1 MRCPSLFPALSWRFV
16 GAVGVFSFL
25 LCVSES
31 KLYAASAGLTA
42 SVTAVAPAAASGP
55 VSLHDAI
62 LAAWAADPEQRAYMA
77 DNTSARR
84 RASAAR
90 SWFPGGP
97 IVSGQYYDDHFIG
110 SKVGYT
116 TYQGSISVPLWL
128 PGQGT
133 ATENA
138 AKADEK
144 VTNWQMQ
151 VQRLAMAVRVVD
163 LAGQGAVL
171 SARLNNLS
179 AVSHVLEQT
188 TQDVEHA
195 WAAGEISGADHEA
208 AVAEKADV
216 DGTLADMGQQLE
228 GVRAELETL
237 TGRDT
242 LPDLSSMDG
251 RRLARDGYQLDVEQ
265 DPRIKLAEA
274 QLKKAQASYS
284 VARHSYMP
292 NPQVGVMLSR
302 QEQYASPWDTQI
314 GVQFQVELPSEAVNT
329 PMVMKEMQAVSRAE
343 ADKILAHRKV
353 MAEYRQLRAQ
363 LAAAAA
369 QMRHARL
376 GQEQSDLRASDLSRA
391 WKAGELPLVEYLRA
405 RRTALDAANR
415 QAQAEA
421 TMRTTIAR
429 IILMTGQ
436 TP

>member
-1 MRCPSLFPALSWRFV
+1 
-16 GAVGVFSFL
+16 
-25 LCVSES
+25 
-31 KLYAASAGLTA
+31 
-42 SVTAVAPAAASGP
+42 
-55 VSLHDAI
+55 
-62 LAAWAADPEQRAYMA
+62 MA

-97 IVSGQYYDDHFIG
+97 IVTGQYYDDHFIG

-251 RRLARDGYQLDVEQ
+251 RRDGYQLDVEQ

-343 ADKILAHRKV
+343 ADKTLAHRKV

>member
-1 MRCPSLFPALSWRFV
+1 V
-16 GAVGVFSFL
+16 GIFFFL
-25 LCVSES
+25 PCVSES
-31 KLYAASAGLTA
+31 KLYAAPASATANVTA
-42 SVTAVAPAAASGP
+42 SVTAVAPATASGP

-62 LAAWAADPEQRAYMA
+62 LAAWAADPEQGVYMA
-77 DNTSARR
+77 DGTSARR

-90 SWFPGGP
+90 SWFSAGP
-97 IVSGQYYDDHFIG
+97 IVNGQYYDDHFIG

-116 TYQGSISVPLWL
+116 TYQGGISVPLWL

-144 VTNWQMQ
+144 VANWQMQ
-151 VQRLAMAVRVVD
+151 VQRLAMAARVVD

-179 AVSHVLEQT
+179 AVSHVLERT

-195 WAAGEISGADHEA
+195 WAAGEVSGADHEA

-216 DGTLADMGQQLE
+216 DGTLADMEQQLE
-228 GVRAELETL
+228 GVRAELEAL
-237 TGRDT
+237 TGRDI
-242 LPDLSSMDG
+242 LPDLSSIDG

-265 DPRIKLAEA
+265 DPRIKLADA
-274 QLKKAQASYS
+274 QLKKARASYS

-292 NPQVGVMLSR
+292 NPEVGVMLSR
-302 QEQYASPWDTQI
+302 QGQYGSPWDTQI
-314 GVQFQVELPSEAVNT
+314 GVQFQVGLPSEAVNT

-369 QMRHARL
+369 QVRHARL

>member
-1 MRCPSLFPALSWRFV
+1 MLPALSWRSVVGV
-16 GAVGVFSFL
+16 GAFPFL

-31 KLYAASAGLTA
+31 KLYGATA
-42 SVTAVAPAAASGP
+42 SVTARLTEHVTVVAAPTASAP
-55 VSLHDAI
+55 FSLHDAI
-62 LAAWAADPEQRAYMA
+62 VAAWLFDPEQGAYMA
-77 DNTSARR
+77 DSTSAQR

-90 SWFPGGP
+90 SWFSGGP
-97 IVSGQYYDDHFIG
+97 TVAGQYYDDHFIG

-116 TYQGSISVPLWL
+116 TYQGSISVPFWL

-144 VTNWQMQ
+144 VANWQMQ
-151 VQRLAMAVRVVD
+151 VQRLAVAARVVD

-195 WAAGEISGADHEA
+195 WTAGEVSGADREA

-228 GVRAELETL
+228 GVRAELEAL
-237 TGRDT
+237 TGRDN
-242 LPDLSSMDG
+242 LPDLGSIDG

-265 DPRIKLAEA
+265 DPRIKLADA

-302 QEQYASPWDTQI
+302 QEQYESPWDTQV
-314 GVQFQVELPSEAVNT
+314 GVQFQVGLPSEAVNT
-329 PMVMKEMQAVSRAE
+329 PLVMKEMQAVSRAE
-343 ADKILAHRKV
+343 ADKVLAHRKV

-363 LAAAAA
+363 LAAAAT
-369 QMRHARL
+369 QVRHARL

-405 RRTALDAANR
+405 RRTALDAADR

>member
-1 MRCPSLFPALSWRFV
+1 VGIFFFLS
-16 GAVGVFSFL
+16 
-25 LCVSES
+25 CVSES
-31 KLYAASAGLTA
+31 KLYAAPASATANITA
-42 SVTAVAPAAASGP
+42 SVTAVAPATASGP

-62 LAAWAADPEQRAYMA
+62 LAAWAADPEQGVYMA
-77 DNTSARR
+77 DGTSARR

-90 SWFPGGP
+90 SWFSAGP
-97 IVSGQYYDDHFIG
+97 IVNGQYYDDHFIG

-116 TYQGSISVPLWL
+116 TYQGGISVPLWL

-144 VTNWQMQ
+144 VANWQMQ
-151 VQRLAMAVRVVD
+151 VQRLAMAARVVD

-179 AVSHVLEQT
+179 AVSHVLERT

-195 WAAGEISGADHEA
+195 WAAGEVSGADHEA

-216 DGTLADMGQQLE
+216 DGTLADMEQQLE
-228 GVRAELETL
+228 GVRAELEAL

-242 LPDLSSMDG
+242 LPDLSSIDG

-265 DPRIKLAEA
+265 DPRIKLADA
-274 QLKKAQASYS
+274 QLKKARASYS

-292 NPQVGVMLSR
+292 NPEVGVMLSR
-302 QEQYASPWDTQI
+302 QEQYGSPWDTQI
-314 GVQFQVELPSEAVNT
+314 GVQFQVGLPSEAVNT

-353 MAEYRQLRAQ
+353 LAEYRQLRAQ

-369 QMRHARL
+369 QVRHARL